1 MKVQGFRFP
10 TGLMLLLPLALA
22 ACGGGTTSPAS
33 TAAIS
38 SAAKPA
44 GSGTNASLQSIIDAA
59 NKEGQM
65 MLWADNPMQA
75 DVAKV
80 NEAFNSRFGTNI
92 KMQVTNMAAGDA
104 RTRITADAQAGH
116 YDVDVISQMS
126 TDMIPDL
133 VQRNLLAKI
142 DWPAIVGSQLPDIKD
157 AYEGAFPEFRGNYV
171 EFADRTYTLI
181 FNTKLTK
188 REDLPKRWAELA
200 DAKFKGKVSYDARG

>member
-1 MKVQGFRFP
+1 
-10 TGLMLLLPLALA
+10 
-22 ACGGGTTSPAS
+22 
-33 TAAIS
+33 
-38 SAAKPA
+38 
-44 GSGTNASLQSIIDAA
+44 
-59 NKEGQM
+59 
-65 MLWADNPMQA
+65 
-75 DVAKV
+75 VAKV

-157 AYEGAFPEFRGNYV
+157 AYEGAFRSS
-171 EFADRTYTLI
+171 AAITWS
-181 FNTKLTK
+181 
-188 REDLPKRWAELA
+188 LPTGPIR
-200 DAKFKGKVSYDARG
+200 

>member
-1 MKVQGFRFP
+1 MKTAMKVQGFRFP

-126 TDMIPDL
+126 TDMIP
-133 VQRNLLAKI
+133 
-142 DWPAIVGSQLPDIKD
+142 
-157 AYEGAFPEFRGNYV
+157 
-171 EFADRTYTLI
+171 
-181 FNTKLTK
+181 
-188 REDLPKRWAELA
+188 
-200 DAKFKGKVSYDARG
+200 